1 MVMVIITDAEGLAEL
16 DMELVRRL
24 IYYND
29 VYIFKIEDALL
40 TSDNVYDLE
49 AGVMAD
55 PFLALCKDLREEE
68 KKMKEELDQA
78 ADRLLTPNR
87 VFFKSISREE
97 EIVDVLIGLFGM
109 RKGIL

>member
-1 MVMVIITDAEGLAEL
+1 MN
-16 DMELVRRL
+16 LVRRL

-29 VYIFKIEDALL
+29 VYIFKIEDTLL
-40 TSDNVYDLE
+40 TSDNAYDLD
-49 AGVMAD
+49 AGILAD
-55 PFLALCKDLREEE
+55 PFLALCRDLREEE
-68 KKMKEELDQA
+68 RKMKEDLDKK

-97 EIVDVLIGLFGM
+97 EIVDALIDLFGM